1 MQAGPSIPHA
11 NGASAQPR
19 PAGMNVD
26 DILFTLFRHKQMIL
40 ACFIVGAIGAALVR
54 AFYPPV
60 FFSEAKVNVPYVVKQ
75 LPGGPIDPDAHVQLT
90 DARGEMIL
98 GTEMEILKS
107 FSIAS
112 NAAAIVGPE
121 RVLAKLGGGSNIYQA
136 AYQISSRIEVNSLPG
151 RSSTLTIFYF
161 HPDPTVVQPV
171 LNAFIEAYKIR
182 HFNLYRKSQFDDAYY
197 QNRMEAMRSEIAI
210 LEKKIRDLQLR
221 YKVLSVDDTKKEYQA
236 RLLALEEQLGDARR
250 ELAERQSIMGDTIQL
265 PSNGQ
270 STNALPAAPPTDA
283 IEEYRNLSDGIAML
297 KKQLGDLQIKEGLK
311 DAHPIVMNVRG
322 HLDSLLKKRESL
334 TNSYPALASMTFGAG
349 SGTNSGAASAL
360 SDLAEIKRLTARVAW
375 LEKELT
381 DKQTDAAHIIEIEPI
396 LSSLREQLA
405 LDRTN
410 YQIYVRE
417 FESARTSETVEAG
430 KQVGIG
436 MVEEPTPPSKNTKK
450 IKKLLGAVFGGFSG
464 LGLGLAF
471 LIDMFLDRSIKRGI
485 DIERKL
491 HLPVLQCIPDTAW
504 SGRPALPWLSLAP
517 KNGNG
522 NGAGHGENGHAQGS
536 VAMWDPVGHLHPY
549 TEGLRERLMTY
560 FEGNNLE
567 RKRPKLVGVTACARG
582 SGVTTLSRGLAASLS
597 RVGTG
602 NVLFVDMNGEQG
614 SAHQFQDG
622 DRLCDLPDALAS
634 QRREDAQVEQ
644 NLYVACIP
652 QKGGEKA
659 KAAAPNGLAQLMPQ
673 ISASDYDYVIFDFPP
688 VSQTNSTARLAGYMD
703 LTLLVVEAEKTAQQ
717 SAVKANGL
725 MTDARARVAAV
736 LNKCHKYVPERISQD
751 L

>member
-1 MQAGPSIPHA
+1 MILMQAGPSISPT
-11 NGASAQPR
+11 NGAPSAPR

-40 ACFIVGAIGAALVR
+40 ACFIVGAIGAAAVR

-75 LPGGPIDPDAHVQLT
+75 LPGGPIDPDAHIQLT
-90 DARGEMIL
+90 DSRGEMIL

-121 RVLAKLGGGSNIYQA
+121 KVLAKLGGGSNIYQA
-136 AYQISSRIEVNSLPG
+136 AHEISSRIEVNSLPG

-171 LNAFIEAYKIR
+171 LNAFIEAYKIK

-197 QNRMEAMRSEIAI
+197 RNRMDEMRNEIVA
-210 LEKKIRDLQLR
+210 LEKKIRDLQMR
-221 YKVLSVDDTKKEYQA
+221 YTVLSVDDTKKELQA
-236 RLLALEEQLGDARR
+236 RLLALEEQLGDAKRD
-250 ELAERQSIMGDTIQL
+250 LAERQSIMGDSIQL
-265 PSNGQ
+265 PSSPQ
-270 STNALPAAPPTDA
+270 TTNAMVAAPPQDA
-283 IEEYRNLSDGIAML
+283 IDDYKGVVEGIASL
-297 KKQLGDLQIKEGLK
+297 KAQIRDLKNKGYKE
-311 DAHPIVMNVRG
+311 AHPVVMTMQG
-322 HLDSLLKKRESL
+322 QIDSLQNQRAAL
-334 TNSYPALASMTFGAG
+334 TNRFPSLANMTLGG
-349 SGTNSGAASAL
+349 SGTNGSPASGL
-360 SDLAEIKRLTARVAW
+360 SELAEIKRLATRVAW
-375 LEKELT
+375 LQDELT
-381 DKQTDAAHIIEIEPI
+381 KKQADAAHIIEIEPV
-396 LSSLREQLA
+396 LASLRDQLA

-417 FESARTSETVEAG
+417 WESARTSESVEAG

-471 LIDMFLDRSIKRGI
+471 LIDMFLDRSLKRGI

-504 SGRPALPWLSLAP
+504 SGRPALPWLSRP

-522 NGAGHGENGHAQGS
+522 NGEHGENGNGQHSIA
-536 VAMWDPVGHLHPY
+536 VWDPVGHLHAY

-560 FEGNNLE
+560 FEGHNME
-567 RKRPKLVGVTACARG
+567 RKRPKLVGFTACARG
-582 SGVTTLSRGLAASLS
+582 SGVTTLARGLAASLS

-614 SAHQFQDG
+614 SAQPFQDG
-622 DRLCDLPDALAS
+622 NGLCGLPEALES

-644 NLYVACIP
+644 NLYVACVP
-652 QKGGEKA
+652 QNGEKA
-659 KAAAPNGLAQLMPQ
+659 KVAPNGLAQLMPQ
-673 ISASDYDYVIFDFPP
+673 IGASDYDYIIFDFPP
-688 VSQTNSTARLAGYMD
+688 VSQTNSTARFAGYMD

-717 SAVKANGL
+717 AAVKANGL